1 MKFVECVNNVSTFM
15 ELKRLANEYV
25 IDYKRLSFDELK
37 AAMIKTAPQ
46 YYNLENVYK
55 TIERLNLHENEN
67 VRILFD
73 IIVREILL
81 NEDNFSLSQ
90 KDLED
95 EVLLYE
101 QSVLNRENEEEDL
114 FKRENIKLL
123 SYVIEVAWENN
134 LAISTDEQNLIY
146 KLKDKLK
153 ILDYEYELLQA
164 HNGIFPKHGNVL
176 HTRDEIGSARKL
188 LQQNGILFSV
198 RDSQG
203 VDYDI
208 LPEETAAIIR
218 DYYNV
223 DIKKFS
229 YQKLLESKYVRK
241 KSYLI
246 DILQKADIEIDK
258 NETIESLSDKIIRRV
273 KAHNLIGGFTARDG
287 LNGTDLIKWCN
298 DIGVSCRGSKNE
310 LIDRIVK
317 YYDDI
322 QKIEVQ
328 EEDERALYYE
338 FYEDL
343 ASRNLE
349 KLRKQG
355 IIDKDLECE
364 HKFEEATN
372 YLFEKILKNKPL
384 MLKGT
389 EHADGMLSF
398 GNKLI
403 LWDNKSKETPV
414 KLSDHIKQFDRY
426 IKAETKSIPVFIV
439 IGPDFTDDSPKD
451 CLKYSMNND
460 TNILLITAAELKTV
474 AEKWKERHSEDDE
487 VFPLGFFKQS
497 GRFDVS
503 LISFS

>member
-1 MKFVECVNNVSTFM
+1 MKFAECVNNVSTFID
-15 ELKRLANEYV
+15 LKRLANEYV
-25 IDYKRLSFDELK
+25 IDYKRLSYDELK

-46 YYNLENVYK
+46 YYNQENVYN
-55 TIERLNLHENEN
+55 TIKSLKLHEDES
-67 VRILFD
+67 VRTLLE
-73 IIVREILL
+73 IIIREVLL
-81 NEDNFSLSQ
+81 NEDNFSLCQ

-95 EVLLYE
+95 EVILY
-101 QSVLNRENEEEDL
+101 
-114 FKRENIKLL
+114 
-123 SYVIEVAWENN
+123 
-134 LAISTDEQNLIY
+134 EQNLIY
-146 KLKDKLK
+146 KLKKKLQ
-153 ILDYEYELLQA
+153 ILDDEYELIQA
-164 HNGIFPKHGNVL
+164 HRGIFPKHGNVL
-176 HTRDEIGSARKL
+176 HTRDEIGAVRKL
-188 LQQNGILFSV
+188 LQQRGILFVV

-203 VDYDI
+203 TDYDI
-208 LPEETAAIIR
+208 LPEEIADVIR
-218 DYYNV
+218 TYYNV

-229 YQKLLESKYVRK
+229 YEKLLESKYVK
-241 KSYLI
+241 KKAYLI
-246 DILQKADIEIDK
+246 DILQKASVELGK
-258 NETIESLSDKIIRRV
+258 NETIESLSYKVMRHI

-287 LNGTDLIKWCN
+287 LNGTDLVKWCN

-310 LIDRIVK
+310 LIDRIVA

-322 QKIEVQ
+322 QKIEVT
-328 EEDERALYYE
+328 EDDERALYYE

-343 ASRNLE
+343 ASRNLD

-426 IKAETKSIPVFIV
+426 IKGEEKSIPVFIV
-439 IGPDFTDDSPKD
+439 IGPDFTDDSPKE
-451 CLKYSMNND
+451 CLKYSMSND
-460 TNILLITAAELKTV
+460 TNILLITASELKMV
-474 AEKWKERHSEDDE
+474 AEKWKENHCDDDE
-487 VFPLGFFKQS
+487 VFPLGYFKQS
-497 GRFDVS
+497 GRFDIS